1 MKTNNTLKKKAAEKS
16 VSSGRLLLYRLIIWS
31 LIIFAILSF
40 CFFYRFYLPIVILIC
55 IIIWKLAKSNGKNFN
70 DIIIPKSFTDKI
82 KATKIYQIYF
92 VAAWRMPSTVAIMLL
107 TFFPLLW
114 LSTIT
119 LDNWLNP
126 VLNLQEM
133 DLYKG
138 TVQKI
143 IKGTRNRPRDY
154 LWLRT
159 TEGKTIK
166 FEFCWTNDTA
176 MYLKKLTPRDEIY
189 VWAQKKWYP
198 PPKIRENYIQQI
210 QHDGYIVDKYD
221 KDRILR
227 LDTSAKKIDVFC
239 ASWSLLMLT
248 IVWVKSNNYLLEGKA
263 DGE

>member
-1 MKTNNTLKKKAAEKS
+1 
-16 VSSGRLLLYRLIIWS
+16 
-31 LIIFAILSF
+31 
-40 CFFYRFYLPIVILIC
+40 
-55 IIIWKLAKSNGKNFN
+55 
-70 DIIIPKSFTDKI
+70 
-82 KATKIYQIYF
+82 
-92 VAAWRMPSTVAIMLL
+92 
-107 TFFPLLW
+107 
-114 LSTIT
+114 
-119 LDNWLNP
+119 
-126 VLNLQEM
+126 
-133 DLYKG
+133 
-138 TVQKI
+138 
-143 IKGTRNRPRDY
+143 
-154 LWLRT
+154 
-159 TEGKTIK
+159 
-166 FEFCWTNDTA
+166 